1 MPQAIAQLVPMFPS
15 LHEAVISDVL
25 GKVGNDVELAA
36 DALLAAQVNSH
47 PRTSEFAG
55 VSHGKVVEPAAH

>member
-1 MPQAIAQLVPMFPS
+1 MFPS